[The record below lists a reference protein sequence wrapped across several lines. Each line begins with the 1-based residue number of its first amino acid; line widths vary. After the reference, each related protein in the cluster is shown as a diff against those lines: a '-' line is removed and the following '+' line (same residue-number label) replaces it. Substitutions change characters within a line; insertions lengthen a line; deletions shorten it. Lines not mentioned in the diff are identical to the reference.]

1 MTQTALL
8 TTPAQ
13 PAAPL
18 SIYNPVQKD
27 SVTFLRRTDGRCST
41 LVDVELAPGGGNG
54 LHTHTAY
61 AEEFTCLQ
69 GLLGIHLD
77 GRELTLRPG
86 ESALA
91 PIGSVHRFYNA
102 SPQPVRFRTEI
113 APGHRGFEQS
123 LILAYGLAQDGRV
136 NPKGMPMNIWHLA
149 LIADMSDSRLA
160 GPLRVLNPVLAG
172 LARRARARGIE
183 ADLCQRYLA
192 SGN

>member
-1 MTQTALL
+1 MTQTATL
-8 TTPAQ
+8 PA
-13 PAAPL
+13 PTLSTAPFT
-18 SIYNPVQKD
+18 IYNPVQKD

-61 AEEFTCLQ
+61 SEEFTCRE

-77 GRELTLRPG
+77 GREITLRPG

-102 SPQPVRFRTEI
+102 SPEPVRFRTEI
-113 APGHRGFEQS
+113 APGHRGFEQG
-123 LILAYGLAQDGRV
+123 LILSYGLAQGGQV
-136 NPKGMPMNIWHLA
+136 NAKGIPMNIWHLA
-149 LIADMSDSRLA
+149 LIADMTDSRLA
-160 GPLRVLNPVLAG
+160 GPLRVLNPVLTS

-183 ADLCQRYLA
+183 AELLRRYVNTTA
-192 SGN
+192 